1 MSYISNEQYNN
12 IHNIRDMLNGC
23 LNRIAVTDDPAELER
38 MLESAKHNLEKY
50 AKHNR
55 DRIKGE
61 YNPDPIWT
69 PDKKLEL

>member
-1 MSYISNEQYNN
+1 MPYISTEQYNN
-12 IHNIRDMLNGC
+12 IRNIRDMLDGC
-23 LNRIAVTDDPAELER
+23 LNRIAVTDDPEELER
-38 MLESAKHNLEKY
+38 MFESAKHEIEKY

-69 PDKKLEL
+69 PDWNLED